1 MAGANA
7 CHWHWRALL
16 QWEIKGFG
24 EVRIY
29 DGHDI
34 AGVQAGDE

>member
-1 MAGANA
+1 
-7 CHWHWRALL
+7 L

-29 DGHDI
+29 DGHDT
-34 AGVQAGDE
+34 AGVHPGDE